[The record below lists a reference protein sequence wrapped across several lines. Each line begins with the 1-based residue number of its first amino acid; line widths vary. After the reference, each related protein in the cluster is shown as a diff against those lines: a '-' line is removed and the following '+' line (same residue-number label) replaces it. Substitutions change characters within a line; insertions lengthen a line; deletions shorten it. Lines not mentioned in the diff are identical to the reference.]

1 MPTERSAEARAVVV
15 DDDGGAKL
23 EEAGGLGA
31 GCTGCT
37 GCADSVDSQAIPAF
51 IGKTSGIGAYAV
63 RRPALHRRKY
73 TVAAAAAATST
84 TATTKITTGEG

>member
-1 MPTERSAEARAVVV
+1 MPTERSAEARPVVV

-31 GCTGCT
+31 ACTGCT
-37 GCADSVDSQAIPAF
+37 CCADSVDSQAIPAF

-73 TVAAAAAATST
+73 TVAAAAAAIST
-84 TATTKITTGEG
+84 TATTKITTGQG